1 MSLKDDDFF
10 NESDKIKKVQNQLKS
25 EFNKRSTIVA
35 KGESTALVFYLLL

>member
-35 KGESTALVFYLLL
+35 RSESTALVKDILL